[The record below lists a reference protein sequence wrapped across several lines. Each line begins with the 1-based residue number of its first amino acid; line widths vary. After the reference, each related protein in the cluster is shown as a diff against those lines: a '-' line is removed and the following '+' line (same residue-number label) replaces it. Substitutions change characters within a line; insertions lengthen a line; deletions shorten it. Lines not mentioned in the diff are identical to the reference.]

1 MTTFME
7 SHFLMMLNVDHVL
20 FVQLALARGS
30 LWSLHC
36 QYFMKVLTFT
46 EVNIWDPS

>member
-7 SHFLMMLNVDHVL
+7 SHFLMMLNVDHIL

-30 LWSLHC
+30 LWSLPLPVF
-36 QYFMKVLTFT
+36 YESPYVY
-46 EVNIWDPS
+46 